1 MFNKLEDRLKKVG
14 LGGNS
19 SSSSSSNTGTGMT
32 GPAALGI
39 LIVGLGGNNGVTML
53 AGLRANHLGLE
64 WEAPTG
70 KIKANYLGCITQ
82 LPMKGGKGGY
92 KETYALADANR
103 AAIGGWDIRP
113 TPLGDALY
121 ASHVLDYDLVRQVR
135 EPLNKIEIMKGVWNP
150 SFIGETQHAT
160 ATHVIDHASTT
171 HAQSLALLR
180 ADIQRFRTTHQIP
193 PTGHIT
199 VTWSASVERPTLRDF
214 SSAASLLSAIEVND
228 PEVSPSLLYAV
239 AACLE
244 GCSFVNGGSQNTL
257 CPGLTELA
265 AAQAQ
270 GKEGGKEG
278 GRCYVLGTDF
288 KAGQTKFK
296 TAAVEYIRAL
306 GLTPTV
312 IASSNHL
319 GNNDMLN
326 LTSKKT
332 LDAKMR
338 VKSDIFA
345 GWEEHG
351 VDHQVRVM
359 YTPFIGDE
367 KRDIV
372 EYTSLG
378 FLGSPHTM
386 LTYTRCMDSILCV
399 PLMLDV
405 AVWCDY
411 FARKNLSPEQA
422 ALATAYLF
430 KVPEGAAKGAD
441 PGFFHQMDMLEK
453 VLEGTI
459 SSSMPPALRMMLAR
473 QYTTAAKA
481 EAQAQ
486 KAQQEKGEGGGSEGG
501 KGGMEGGDD
510 EPWVG
515 GVVCVGL
522 SCLDL
527 MLLGASGEGE
537 AFGAINTF
545 QKQVFCPGGSAPQSS
560 LALAEMLHGL
570 GGREGGRGKRRS
582 VVKVLTKVGEDVH
595 GEELLRQMEE
605 AGVDTSLVMRDSKQC
620 TSLAVLPI
628 LATTGARGCFVNL
641 QANDSFTPTEAL
653 EALREG
659 GREGGLQGVAALHF
673 GYPHLMKQFQGTAL
687 REFFQEAAG
696 VLNGGGG
703 GGGSA
708 GTAAMRRSLLLSM
721 DLNGVTTSNNQP
733 SVLAEAFPWTDVLHL
748 NQEEANLL
756 LSGNDSDIHLSD
768 AAISLSSL
776 QQAADALLAQGLAI
790 VALTLGEHGA
800 YVKVTSNEK
809 RLQASEALAW
819 QGAKWAGQ
827 ETLLPP
833 YPLQAGAEVNTNG
846 AGDAF
851 IGGFLAAMLCKT
863 KSLSLKQ
870 ATSFA
875 LLTARERVDSLR
887 RVSPTKASYAEL
899 LGEALKVT

>member
-1 MFNKLEDRLKKVG
+1 MFNKPKEEA
-14 LGGNS
+14 
-19 SSSSSSNTGTGMT
+19 TAPATFGM
-32 GPAALGI
+32 

-53 AGLRANHLGLE
+53 AGLRANQLGLE

-70 KIKANYLGCITQ
+70 KVQANYLGCITQ

-92 KETYALADANR
+92 NESYALADANR
-103 AAIGGWDIRP
+103 GAIGGWDIRP

-121 ASHVLDYDLVRQVR
+121 ESHVLDYDLVRQVR
-135 EPLNKIEIMKGVWNP
+135 APLNQIEVMKGVWNP
-150 SFIGETQHAT
+150 SFIGESQHAT
-160 ATHVIDHASTT
+160 ATHVVDAARTPHAR
-171 HAQSLALLR
+171 AVKLLR
-180 ADIQRFRTTHQIP
+180 QDIQRFRATHQIP
-193 PTGHIT
+193 AQGHIT
-199 VTWSASVERPTLRDF
+199 VIWSASVERPCLKDF
-214 SSAASLLSAIEVND
+214 ATAAALLAAIEADD

-257 CPGLTELA
+257 CPALDELA
-265 AAQAQ
+265 
-270 GKEGGKEG
+270 GGKS
-278 GRCYVLGTDF
+278 YVLGTDF

-306 GLTPTV
+306 GLKPTV

-345 GWEEHG
+345 GWEES

-386 LTYTRCMDSILCV
+386 VTYTRCMDSILCV
-399 PLMLDV
+399 PLMVDV

-411 FARKNLSPEQA
+411 FARKGVSPEQA

-453 VLEGTI
+453 VLEGTVA
-459 SSSMPPALRMMLAR
+459 SSMPPALKKMLAR
-473 QYTTAAKA
+473 QAATQA
-481 EAQAQ
+481 EAATASGTATPQA
-486 KAQQEKGEGGGSEGG
+486 AEEV
-501 KGGMEGGDD
+501 DD
-510 EPWVG
+510 EPWLG
-515 GVVCVGL
+515 GIVCVGL

-527 MLLGASGEGE
+527 MLVGASGEGE
-537 AFGAINTF
+537 TFGAINTF
-545 QKQVFCPGGSAPQSS
+545 QQQVFCPGGSAPQSS
-560 LALAEMLHGL
+560 LALGEMLGGL
-570 GGREGGRGKRRS
+570 PPRRNRQS
-582 VVKVLTKVGEDVH
+582 VVKLLTKIGKDVH
-595 GEELLRQMEE
+595 GDELLRQLEE
-605 AGVDTSLVMRDSKQC
+605 AGVDTSLVLRDPKQS

-641 QANDSFTPTEAL
+641 QANDSFTPHEAL
-653 EALREG
+653 VALKQQDPSG
-659 GREGGLQGVAALHF
+659 IAALHF
-673 GYPHLMKQFQGTAL
+673 GYPHLMKNFQG
-687 REFFQEAAG
+687 
-696 VLNGGGG
+696 
-703 GGGSA
+703 S
-708 GTAAMRRSLLLSM
+708 SLLDFFLEAVGSGTILKRTMLTSM
-721 DLNGVTTSNNQP
+721 DLNGVTSVNNSP
-733 SVLAEAFPWTDVLHL
+733 AVLAEALPWTDVLHL

-756 LSGNDSDIHLSD
+756 LSNTDIHLSD
-768 AAISLSSL
+768 GVNSLAAL
-776 QQAADALLAQGLAI
+776 QQAGDALLQKGLAV

-800 YVKVTSNEK
+800 YVKVTSNEG
-809 RLQASEALAW
+809 RLQTSEALAW
-819 QGAKWAGQ
+819 QASRWAGQ
-827 ETLLPP
+827 EALLPP
-833 YPLQAGAEVNTNG
+833 YALQPGAEANTNG

-851 IGGFLAAMLCKT
+851 IAGLLAAMLSKT
-863 KSLSLKQ
+863 QALSLKQ

-887 RVSPTKASYAEL
+887 RASAVKASYAEL
-899 LGEALKVT
+899 LAEALKVT